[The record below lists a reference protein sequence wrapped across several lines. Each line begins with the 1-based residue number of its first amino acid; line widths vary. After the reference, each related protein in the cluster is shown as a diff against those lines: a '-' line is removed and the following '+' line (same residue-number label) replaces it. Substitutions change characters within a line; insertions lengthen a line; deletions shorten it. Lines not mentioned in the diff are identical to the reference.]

1 MKLTVAPI
9 VIPPFVGI
17 LAATMVSVDTWDAWR
32 TSLLPA
38 LSIIAAGVLVRLARG
53 LPFTNADHFKLE
65 QFRDVSRRLKAISR
79 SLRLLA
85 YIAIG
90 TMFALIIAKNVQSL
104 ADQFLP
110 PWAAETTERFVSF
123 GLGTGVAYAVVR
135 IIQVIEGDVTLLKLQ
150 SDILEAV
157 ITRKNAATFEAAQA
171 TAAKP
176 PISGAETFGKT
187 VQ

>member
-9 VIPPFVGI
+9 FIPPFVGI
-17 LAATMVSVDTWDAWR
+17 LAAAMVPVQTWDEWR

-65 QFRDVSRRLKAISR
+65 QFRDIARRLKAISR

-90 TMFALIIAKNVQSL
+90 TMFAIIVAANIQSL
-104 ADQFLP
+104 ASDILP
-110 PWAAETTERFVSF
+110 TWAANVVERIISF
-123 GLGTGVAYAVVR
+123 GLGACVSYTVVR

-150 SDILEAV
+150 SDILETV
-157 ITRKNAATFEAAQA
+157 IARKNGTAFEATQA
-171 TAAKP
+171 IGAKP
-176 PISGAETFGKT
+176 PIAGVETYGKT